1 MRTGQLLY
9 ALCIWQGRV
18 GVGVGVG
25 GVASMCGFASEHM
38 CAKVSAKTNTEIL

>member
-9 ALCIWQGRV
+9 ALWIWQGL
-18 GVGVGVG
+18 VGVGVG
-25 GVASMCGFASEHM
+25 GVASMCGFGFEHI